1 MRHTGSMSCPGR
13 CGALCGYS
21 SNGCGRPNHQ
31 GAQPNHHHH
40 HSHFDRWGEEDS
52 YIAPR
57 ALCGSGWG
65 VPGGSSGKLG
75 AMQHYHRW
83 TPFLFLRDPMR
94 SWSSWSGWWQRPMQ
108 RTGTERK
115 ERRSEHP
122 EQLEFLSRTPPPS
135 RETPWEPAGG
145 TPRRD
150 TIGNAHGRRLDG
162 VTEYPATEIISSI
175 SFLLTLMIPMLEHF
189 M

>member
-40 HSHFDRWGEEDS
+40 HSHFDRWGVEDS
-52 YIAPR
+52 YIISR

-83 TPFLFLRDPMR
+83 TPFLFLRDLDPLDQGDGR
-94 SWSSWSGWWQRPMQ
+94 DLCSGQRPNGK
-108 RTGTERK
+108 REGARIW
-115 ERRSEHP
+115 SNWNS
-122 EQLEFLSRTPPPS
+122 FLSRHFRPGKS
-135 RETPWEPAGG
+135 HEI
-145 TPRRD
+145 RR
-150 TIGNAHGRRLDG
+150 
-162 VTEYPATEIISSI
+162 VE
-175 SFLLTLMIPMLEHF
+175 LLV
-189 M
+189 